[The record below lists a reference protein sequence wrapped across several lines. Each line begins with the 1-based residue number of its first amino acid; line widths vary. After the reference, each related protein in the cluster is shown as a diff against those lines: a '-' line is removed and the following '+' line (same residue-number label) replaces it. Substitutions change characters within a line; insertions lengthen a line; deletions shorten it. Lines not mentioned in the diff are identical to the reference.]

1 MKRPLVG
8 VTGSAGRGWA
18 LWCGAAVSLRLQGA
32 RVRRVTPPLRPGDLE
47 GLDGLVIGGGDNIG
61 AELYDGEI
69 VPDARLD
76 PARDALELAALDLF
90 WGRGAPILGICR
102 GAQMMNVFRGGSLHE
117 SVREAYA
124 LRRHP
129 RTPLPVKAIRI
140 SPGTRLAEA
149 MGIARIRVNSLH
161 EQSVDRLGRDMVVAA
176 RDQNGMVQAVEMR
189 GSAFRVGVQWHPE
202 LLFYRRAHRRLFRAF
217 VAAVRD
223 GKVSAAMIDEGVE

>member
-1 MKRPLVG
+1 MRRPLVG
-8 VTGSAGRGWA
+8 VTSSAGRGWS
-18 LWCGAAVSLRLQGA
+18 LWFCAAMSLRLQGA
-32 RVRRVTPPLRPGDLE
+32 RVRRVAPPLRSGDLE

-76 PARDALELAALDLF
+76 PERDALELAALELF
-90 WGRGAPILGICR
+90 WERGAPILGICR

-117 SVREAYA
+117 SVRDAYA

-140 SPGTRLAEA
+140 ARGARLAAA
-149 MGIARIRVNSLH
+149 MGVERIRVNSLH

-189 GSAFRVGVQWHPE
+189 GAAFRVGVQWHPE

-217 VAAVRD
+217 VAAARS
-223 GKVSAAMIDEGVE
+223 GRVSATIGDEGVT